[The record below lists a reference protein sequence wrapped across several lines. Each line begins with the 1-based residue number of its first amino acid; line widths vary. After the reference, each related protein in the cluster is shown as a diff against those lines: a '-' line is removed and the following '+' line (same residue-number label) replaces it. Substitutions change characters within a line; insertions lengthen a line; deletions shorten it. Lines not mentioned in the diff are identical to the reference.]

1 MLPRCDYLR
10 SGGVIL
16 KTLERWPVELRV
28 ANDLSRRIDERDAVP
43 GRDAGLIG
51 QGIRKS
57 SGFPLRRQQPRLTA
71 RSFFAWSVMLEWIWL
86 SMMTTTA
93 TTITVT
99 IASD

>member
-43 GRDAGLIG
+43 GRDARLIG

-57 SGFPLRRQQPRLTA
+57 SGLPLRRQQPRLTGEVVLRLVRDA
-71 RSFFAWSVMLEWIWL
+71 GVDLVVDDDYDCHDHHRNDRE
-86 SMMTTTA
+86 
-93 TTITVT
+93 
-99 IASD
+99 